1 MAKNINFKLDKQNEQ
16 LTNISRQHRIQIPA
30 TIMQS
35 INHTNL
41 HLTET
46 DNSRYFP
53 QIYYLLIA
61 TFQKYI

>member
-1 MAKNINFKLDKQNEQ
+1 MAMNINLKLDKQNEQ
-16 LTNISRQHRIQIPA
+16 LTNISRQLRIQIPA

-46 DNSRYFP
+46 ETPVIFLKS
-53 QIYYLLIA
+53 IIS
-61 TFQKYI
+61 